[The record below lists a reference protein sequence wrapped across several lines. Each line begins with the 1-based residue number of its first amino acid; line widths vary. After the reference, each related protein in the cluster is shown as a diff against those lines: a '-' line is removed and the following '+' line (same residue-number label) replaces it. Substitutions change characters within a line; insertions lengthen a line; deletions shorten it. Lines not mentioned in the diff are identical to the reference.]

1 MAATHVSGLVTGG
14 QSLLQE
20 KHTFREQTVDLPLA
34 AFRGLPV
41 REGCPEE
48 ARGPARP
55 PDGVAAVFPPLSL
68 QRRSTGLGIKQTQ
81 DGICS
86 PVLLVPPLAP
96 G

>member
-14 QSLLQE
+14 QSSLQE
-20 KHTFREQTVDLPLA
+20 KHTFREQTLDLLLA

-48 ARGPARP
+48 ARGTARP
-55 PDGVAAVFPPLSL
+55 PDGVAAVFPLLSL
-68 QRRSTGLGIKQTQ
+68 QRRSAGLGIKQTQ

-86 PVLLVPPLAP
+86 PDLLVPPLAL